1 MKRFLS
7 GNDAVAEAVRLCRA
21 QIVAAY
27 PITPQTPIYE
37 RLSEWEAAG
46 ELGGIM
52 MRTES
57 EHSAMAAC
65 LSASLAGA
73 RTFTATSSQ
82 GLALMHEML
91 HFAAGCRT
99 AVVMAN
105 VNRTIAAPWGFWSD
119 QTDSLSQRDTG
130 WIQIYCEDGQEALDS
145 VIQAYRIA
153 EKVLLPCMVVLEAHY
168 ISHFMEPVEV
178 PDQALVDRFVP
189 PVAIPRRFDVDNP
202 GYVMSVVNQKQ
213 YLEFRH
219 LSQEAMDL
227 TLEVIGGIDREF
239 AETFGRGYGLIEAV
253 NMEDAELVLVT
264 TASITSTARVAL
276 ARLREKGLKV
286 GLVKIRFFRP
296 FPTQALR
303 DVLDSVPKIAVI
315 DRNIS
320 LGREGIFCSELKSAL
335 IHSPVKHQIQGYL
348 AGIGG
353 TDVDAELIERIVM
366 DALNRDEALDTPL
379 WRTEETC

>member
-1 MKRFLS
+1 
-7 GNDAVAEAVRLCRA
+7 
-21 QIVAAY
+21 
-27 PITPQTPIYE
+27 
-37 RLSEWEAAG
+37 
-46 ELGGIM
+46 
-52 MRTES
+52 
-57 EHSAMAAC
+57 
-65 LSASLAGA
+65 
-73 RTFTATSSQ
+73 
-82 GLALMHEML
+82 
-91 HFAAGCRT
+91 
-99 AVVMAN
+99 
-105 VNRTIAAPWGFWSD
+105 
-119 QTDSLSQRDTG
+119 
-130 WIQIYCEDGQEALDS
+130 
-145 VIQAYRIA
+145 
-153 EKVLLPCMVVLEAHY
+153 
-168 ISHFMEPVEV
+168 
-178 PDQALVDRFVP
+178 
-189 PVAIPRRFDVDNP
+189 
-202 GYVMSVVNQKQ
+202 
-213 YLEFRH
+213 
-219 LSQEAMDL
+219 MDL

-379 WRTEETC
+379 WMTEETC